1 MTTPKKKI
9 LLVDDDNL
17 TRKIYRDRLVR
28 AGFDVVEE
36 ATGERALDRVAGGE
50 PFDLVVLDI
59 FMTRMTGLEVLKAIR
74 QWVDEK
80 ELPIIAV
87 SAYKASALKENEET
101 GTTLYKPIPLSRLV
115 QEAERLIGG
124 KKCE

>member
-1 MTTPKKKI
+1 VTTKKKI

-28 AGFDVVEE
+28 AGFEVVEE

>member
-1 MTTPKKKI
+1 VTTKKKI

-28 AGFDVVEE
+28 AGFEVVEE
-36 ATGERALDRVAGGE
+36 ATGERALDRVASGE

-59 FMTRMTGLEVLKAIR
+59 FMTRLTGQEVLKAIR

-87 SAYKASALKENEET
+87 SAYKASAMKEREET

-124 KKCE
+124 NDA

>member
-1 MTTPKKKI
+1 VITKKKI

-28 AGFDVVEE
+28 AGFEVVEE

-50 PFDLVVLDI
+50 PFDLMVLDM
-59 FMTRMTGLEVLKAIR
+59 FMARLTGQEVLKAIR

-115 QEAERLIGG
+115 QEVERLIGE
-124 KKCE
+124 K